1 MEIMGSE
8 TVENTNL
15 LLLQKLFN
23 GLQSCRTETK
33 AKLLPA
39 KKKKKKVVEQ
49 GKPLA
54 FQIYPDNSTPWGDAK
69 NSKDGVTC
77 ELGATNDFS

>member
-8 TVENTNL
+8 AVEHTNL

-23 GLQSCRTETK
+23 GLQICRIETK

-39 KKKKKKVVEQ
+39 KKKKQKWWN

-69 NSKDGVTC
+69 NPKDRVTC
-77 ELGATNDFS
+77 EAGATNDFS